1 MLRRM
6 STLRKN
12 SITGNIVIF
21 ASGRRGRP
29 RQTVD
34 TRSAVKCADHPSHV
48 ASCPF
53 CRGNEEKTPP
63 TLYEIRRSPE
73 EMAQAQAEE
82 SLEEGGAEMMPPH
95 APWSLR
101 VVRNAFPAVAVPSG
115 HGLGESITKQQTSGR
130 ANVEM
135 EAVGFH
141 EVVIESPKHNACSA
155 LQPKKKITDILSA
168 WRSRGRALRD
178 SDPLLQH
185 VLYFKNNGTVAG
197 ASLVH
202 PHSQIVGLPIVA
214 RDAAVRQQANF
225 KWFTAHK
232 KSVFEQVIDEEMSL
246 RDASLSA
253 GSGGMHRVVE
263 QNDHFISFV
272 PFAAISP
279 FHLYIVPTKNTAH
292 FEEADDK
299 MVEACGEILSRSLR
313 RHHYTLDEPD
323 WNMVLRSAPL
333 RGRHNQKA
341 LDADHF
347 YRWHIVLTPRLSA
360 GAMAGF
366 ELGSGMFSNGNA
378 PEEDAALLRDVDES
392 LLV

>member
-1 MLRRM
+1 MRLARRLRARGVGAAGM

-29 RQTVD
+29 RQTTD
-34 TRSAVKCADHPSHV
+34 TRSVVKSADHPSHV
-48 ASCPF
+48 PECPF
-53 CRGNEEKTPP
+53 CSGNESKTPP
-63 TLYEIRRSPE
+63 TLFEILRTPE
-73 EMAQAQAEE
+73 EMGSEADVE
-82 SLEEGGAEMMPPH
+82 SAPSPPH

-101 VVRNAFPAVAVPSG
+101 VVQNAFPAVALPDGS
-115 HGLGESITKQQTSGR
+115 GLGESITKQQTSGR

-135 EAVGFH
+135 DAVGFH
-141 EVVIESPKHNACSA
+141 EVVIESPKHNDCIA
-155 LQPKKKITDILSA
+155 LQSSKKITDILRA
-168 WRSRGRALRD
+168 WRARGQALRD
-178 SDPLLQH
+178 SEKSLQH
-185 VLYFKNNGTVAG
+185 ILYFKNNGTVAG

-225 KWFTAHK
+225 KWFTEHK
-232 KSVFEQVIDEEMSL
+232 KSVFQQVVDEEMAL
-246 RDASLSA
+246 RDTSSV
-253 GSGGMHRVVE
+253 HRIVE

-279 FHLYIVPTKNTAH
+279 FHLYIMPLANVAH
-292 FEEADDK
+292 FEEASDQ
-299 MVEACGEILSRSLR
+299 MIEACGQILSRSLR

-347 YRWHIVLTPRLSA
+347 YRWHIVVTPRLSA

-378 PEEDAALLRDVDES
+378 PEEDAAMLRGVDEA
-392 LLV
+392 LLA

>member
-1 MLRRM
+1 M

-12 SITGNIVIF
+12 AITGNIVIF

-29 RQTVD
+29 RQTAD
-34 TRSAVKCADHPSHV
+34 TRSAVKSADHPPHV
-48 ASCPF
+48 PSCPF
-53 CRGNEEKTPP
+53 CPGNEEKTPP
-63 TLYEIRRSPE
+63 TLYEVLNTPE
-73 EMAQAQAEE
+73 ELPRACAEDP
-82 SLEEGGAEMMPPH
+82 APPQ

-101 VVRNAFPAVAVPSG
+101 VVRNAFPAVAVPSEG
-115 HGLGESITKQQTSGR
+115 ACLGESITEQQTAGR

-141 EVVIESPKHNACSA
+141 EVVIESPKHNDCSA
-155 LQPKKKITDILSA
+155 LQSKKKITDILRA
-168 WRSRGRALRD
+168 WRSRGQALRD

-214 RDAAVRQQANF
+214 RDAAVRQHANF

-232 KSVFEQVIDEEMSL
+232 KSVFEQVVDEEMSL
-246 RDASLSA
+246 RDASLSE
-253 GSGGMHRVVE
+253 GGGGLHRVVE

-292 FEEADDK
+292 FEEADDH
-299 MVEACGEILSRSLR
+299 MINACGEMLSRSLR

-347 YRWHIVLTPRLSA
+347 YRWHIVVTPRLSA

-378 PEEDAALLRDVDES
+378 PEDDAAMLRDVDES
-392 LLV
+392 LLSL